1 MLQHYLALGNH
12 NRCRQRCLAIFDQLN
27 VMDKIGHLIPEQTRS
42 LFFKVPKRG
51 NTGNIFDQSNSQ
63 NTQTTTLSD
72 GFYVVTA
79 VETSLTC
86 GTISYLGL
94 FFSVVTRNSWTSM
107 PVESVYSWL
116 ESSREKETEKR
127 FVFFKKKKKGGLT
140 FRERWKIWN
149 QPPVL
154 LLLSYPQ
161 VPTHSPKKPLLHNRL
176 FSQPFHLSRSQ
187 RLMTC
192 HCRQRVN

>member
-1 MLQHYLALGNH
+1 MLGHLWL
-12 NRCRQRCLAIFDQLN
+12 QLN
-27 VMDKIGHLIPEQTRS
+27 VMDKIGHLIQEQTRS
-42 LFFKVPKRG
+42 LFFKVPKRW

-63 NTQTTTLSD
+63 NTQTTTLPD
-72 GFYVVTA
+72 GFYVTSVVTA

-116 ESSREKETEKR
+116 ESSREKEAEKT
-127 FVFFKKKKKGGLT
+127 FFLKKGGLT

-161 VPTHSPKKPLLHNRL
+161 VPTHSPKKPSLHNRQ
-176 FSQPFHLSRSQ
+176 FSQPFHLSNDMSLQ
-187 RLMTC
+187 TE
-192 HCRQRVN
+192 RVN

>member
-12 NRCRQRCLAIFDQLN
+12 NRCRLRCLAIFDQLN

-94 FFSVVTRNSWTSM
+94 FFSVVTRNS
-107 PVESVYSWL
+107 
-116 ESSREKETEKR
+116 
-127 FVFFKKKKKGGLT
+127 
-140 FRERWKIWN
+140 
-149 QPPVL
+149 
-154 LLLSYPQ
+154 
-161 VPTHSPKKPLLHNRL
+161 
-176 FSQPFHLSRSQ
+176 
-187 RLMTC
+187 
-192 HCRQRVN
+192 

>member
-1 MLQHYLALGNH
+1 MLAHFWL
-12 NRCRQRCLAIFDQLN
+12 QLN
-27 VMDKIGHLIPEQTRS
+27 VMDKIGHLIQEQTRS
-42 LFFKVPKRG
+42 LFFLKFQKKG
-51 NTGNIFDQSNSQ
+51 NAGNIFDQSNSQ

-72 GFYVVTA
+72 GSSVVTA
-79 VETSLTC
+79 AETC

-116 ESSREKETEKR
+116 ESSREKEVEKT
-127 FVFFKKKKKGGLT
+127 FFFKKRRGGLT

-161 VPTHSPKKPLLHNRL
+161 VPTHSPKKPLLHNRQ
-176 FSQPFHLSRSQ
+176 FSQPFHLSGPQ

-192 HCRQRVN
+192 HCRQERVN